1 MRAEANWFWLSTE
14 ANLGVFSWQA
24 RGLYGWVWAECLCFL
39 DQAGLVVGAAARGA
53 AQQQVLL
60 VDQAVEQVLLSVV
73 VVHLQEGHDRDPQ
86 PGEPGS
92 PQPELKEGDVTKED

>member
-1 MRAEANWFWLSTE
+1 MAGERTVRLS
-14 ANLGVFSWQA
+14 VSWV
-24 RGLYGWVWAECLCFL
+24 YVVL

-60 VDQAVEQVLLSVV
+60 VDQAVQQVLLSVV
-73 VVHLQEGHDRDPQ
+73 VVHLQEGHDRDPE

-92 PQPELKEGDVTKED
+92 PQPELKEGDVKED